1 MNAVG
6 RHQCQIDEKVGNI
19 IIEFRYKY
27 VSPEFGILDRVGRAF
42 TPRTV
47 PGRPLITPSITLK
60 LTPAAADSLLAY
72 ILSA

>member
-6 RHQCQIDEKVGNI
+6 RYQCQIDEKVGNI
-19 IIEFRYKY
+19 IIEFRYNMSLR
-27 VSPEFGILDRVGRAF
+27 SPGVLDSVGRAF
-42 TPRTV
+42 KPRTV
-47 PGRPLITPSITLK
+47 PGSPLITASITLK

>member
-19 IIEFRYKY
+19 IIEFRYNMSLR
-27 VSPEFGILDRVGRAF
+27 SPGVLDRAF

-47 PGRPLITPSITLK
+47 PGPPLITPSITLK